1 MNEDKVVTNSFV
13 NREVCFSLSHSATRF
28 QRMCKIL

>member
-13 NREVCFSLSHSATRF
+13 NGEVRLSLHHSPTRL